1 MLQRAD
7 AERTLR
13 LQNLPARKRKHKRR
27 GSKGNKQSRDRDVVE
42 SSSDISDEDDIFGV
56 DDHVFRRVAREVPGR
71 IFSDFVADT
80 RTSVG
85 ATMQC
90 EPGSSLALFQKWHDH
105 CFKAETAGKGNPK
118 LLEEI
123 SLFVRL
129 LDELLQGRAIEVAD
143 IISSRLK
150 YLAIS
155 LKTDNW
161 TVAAEFQA
169 YRPREHSFVSDESLR
184 VAARMAKQS
193 AQLRSDLKT
202 LSGKA
207 PGTPT
212 C

>member
-7 AERTLR
+7 AERTIR
-13 LQNLPARKRKHKRR
+13 LQNLPARRRKHKRR
-27 GSKGNKQSRDRDVVE
+27 NHKGNKQSRDLDQDR
-42 SSSDISDEDDIFGV
+42 SSSDLSDEDDIFGV
-56 DDHVFRRVAREVPGR
+56 DDHVFRRVARELPGR

-105 CFKAETAGKGNPK
+105 CFRVETQGRGTAKQ
-118 LLEEI
+118 LEEI
-123 SLFVRL
+123 ALHVRL

-150 YLAIS
+150 YLAIGV
-155 LKTDNW
+155 KTDNW

-193 AQLRSDLKT
+193 AQLRNDLKS
-202 LSGKA
+202 LSTRA
-207 PGTPT
+207 PSTPT
-212 C
+212 R